1 MRNNASIQPPTK
13 LYTFYA
19 GGLAGVACGCRKMDR
34 RGWLLLAG
42 LGLLSGCGQP
52 PTPLPALNA
61 SYEQALARTAPLA
74 VTLVPGSDLERRA
87 FDNVQ
92 QYFSG
97 MTAASVR
104 DQTAS
109 VYAPEAYLN
118 DTLVGIEGS
127 GRIEAYF
134 AHTIERAQLLKVE
147 FLERAPV
154 GTDWYVRWRMT
165 VVAEGLNGGQ
175 PVVTYGVTQF
185 RFDGDGR
192 VLIHK
197 DFWDAGSGLYEQ
209 LPGLGRVIGW
219 VRGAVG

>member
-1 MRNNASIQPPTK
+1 
-13 LYTFYA
+13 
-19 GGLAGVACGCRKMDR
+19 MDM

-42 LGLLSGCGQP
+42 LGLLSGCGTP

-61 SYEQALARTAPLA
+61 SYERALARTAPLA

-92 QYFSG
+92 RYFAG
-97 MTAASVR
+97 MTTATVR
-104 DQTAS
+104 EQTAT
-109 VYAPEAYLN
+109 VYAPGSYLN
-118 DTLVGIEGS
+118 DTLVGIDGPGS
-127 GRIEAYF
+127 IEAYF
-134 AHTIERAQLLKVE
+134 AHTIERSRLLKVE

-154 GTDWYVRWRMT
+154 GTDWYARWRMT
-165 VVAEGLNGGQ
+165 VAADGLNGGQ

-185 RFDGDGR
+185 RFDAQGR

-209 LPGLGRVIGW
+209 LPGLGRVVGW
-219 VRGAVG
+219 VRAAVEAGARSESEQ

>member
-1 MRNNASIQPPTK
+1 
-13 LYTFYA
+13 
-19 GGLAGVACGCRKMDR
+19 MDM

-42 LGLLSGCGQP
+42 LGLLGGCGIP
-52 PTPLPALNA
+52 PTSLPDLNA
-61 SYEQALARTAPLA
+61 SYERALARTAPLA
-74 VTLVPGSDLERRA
+74 ATLVPGSELERRA

-97 MTAASVR
+97 MTATTVR
-104 DQTAS
+104 DQTAT

-127 GRIEAYF
+127 SGIEAYF
-134 AHTIERAQLLKVE
+134 GHTIGRSRLLQVE
-147 FLERAPV
+147 FLERAPA

-165 VVAEGLNGGQ
+165 VAADGLNGGQ

-185 RFDGDGR
+185 RFDSQGR

-209 LPGLGRVIGW
+209 LPVLGRLIGW
-219 VRGAVG
+219 VRSAVA

>member
-1 MRNNASIQPPTK
+1 MQKNASIQPPTK
-13 LYTFYA
+13 LYTLYA

-42 LGLLSGCGQP
+42 LGLLSGCGTP

-92 QYFSG
+92 QYFAG

-165 VVAEGLNGGQ
+165 VVADGLNGGQ

-185 RFDGDGR
+185 RFDSEGR

-209 LPGLGRVIGW
+209 LPGLGRVIRW